1 MTFCHKKFLLPIV
14 SYDHDLWSL
23 NQKSVID
30 EIWKYTRACYLPS
43 SAVIVNINY
52 LLWFHEQFQQEG
64 NCFSQAGKT
73 FWTELVYIRKMF
85 LKMVKQQDRNLQPIC

>member
-1 MTFCHKKFLLPIV
+1 MIMISDHWTKKVLLMKFE
-14 SYDHDLWSL
+14 
-23 NQKSVID
+23 N
-30 EIWKYTRACYLPS
+30 TRACYLPS
-43 SAVIVNINY
+43 NAVIVNINY